1 MAVLLDVY
9 LHSTPLPPPDP
20 TPIHRESLESDH
32 ALRGQILTLEHR
44 ALQRKGMRIK
54 LFIFYSDLI
63 KISISYENFIN
74 NDQFLPLYQLII
86 KKIYRI

>member
-44 ALQRKGMRIK
+44 ALQRK
-54 LFIFYSDLI
+54 D
-63 KISISYENFIN
+63 
-74 NDQFLPLYQLII
+74 
-86 KKIYRI
+86 